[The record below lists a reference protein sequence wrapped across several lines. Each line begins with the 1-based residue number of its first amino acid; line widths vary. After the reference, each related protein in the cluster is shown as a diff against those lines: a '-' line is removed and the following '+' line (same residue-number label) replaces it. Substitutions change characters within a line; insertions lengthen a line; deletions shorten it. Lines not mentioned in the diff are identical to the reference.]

1 MRAACRGE
9 RGSRERRRG
18 WSCVGRECARVV
30 VSALVCIVWQ
40 MSYEGGIWQLRAP
53 ADWGK
58 RGYSRIP
65 PRPPARRRFVGC
77 RDSNVIDIY
86 RISNINIDISNMNI
100 VLLILLPSPTP
111 DAGEQVSAGQ
121 DRER

>member
-1 MRAACRGE
+1 MRAACWGE

-77 RDSNVIDIY
+77 RDSNAERIY
-86 RISNINIDISNMNI
+86 NMNI
-100 VLLILLPSPTP
+100 VLLILGSPRGLATAP
-111 DAGEQVSAGQ
+111 DAGVFAE
-121 DRER
+121 